1 MRVLLISVGTRGD
14 AEPFLSIA
22 EILKVRGH
30 SVACAFP
37 EQFRNLADETGVR
50 FISLGTGFTEL
61 VESDDGKLAMGGRGN
76 FFNRLGAYVRLYA
89 KSGKVNKELVERQ
102 CEIVSDEKPDCIV
115 YNGKAV
121 YPTLWGIQN
130 PNRSILVSPVPCLI
144 HPVKNHPNVGFKG
157 NYGAFLNRL
166 TYSLANAGFVRNIS
180 GTTKELRKQLNI
192 STAQIKKALLT
203 ETMIY
208 TVSPTLFPRPDYWPS
223 NVHVLGFYERNKAV
237 AWHASHELEA
247 FLARHEKI
255 VLISFGSIADPE
267 AEKTTAFFLDVLQ
280 RHQIPA
286 IMSTGAGGL
295 IEPQTYD
302 SNLIHFVKQAPH
314 DWLMPRIYAVI
325 HHGGSGTTHMALKYG
340 CPSMIIPH
348 LTDQYLWNDLVSGLG
363 AGPKG
368 IAAGKLTEQKLE
380 PRILDLFRNPTYKSA
395 ALRISEAMKKEDFT
409 EQLCR
414 TIAG

>member
-1 MRVLLISVGTRGD
+1 MQVLFISVGTRGD
-14 AEPFLSIA
+14 VEPFLSIA
-22 EILKVRGH
+22 EILKGRGH
-30 SVACAFP
+30 DVACAFP
-37 EQFRNLADETGVR
+37 EQFRNLAAETGVR
-50 FISLGTGFTEL
+50 FISLGSGFTEL
-61 VESDDGKLAMGGRGN
+61 VESEDGKLAMGGRGSSLKR
-76 FFNRLGAYVRLYA
+76 FAAYLRLYS

-102 CEIVSDEKPDCIV
+102 HEIVSDEEPDRIV

-144 HPVKNHPNVGFKG
+144 HSVKDHPNVGFTG

-180 GTTKELRKQLNI
+180 GTTRDLRKRLKI
-192 STAQIKKALLT
+192 SAAQIKEALLS

-208 TVSPTLFPRPDYWPS
+208 TVSPTLFPRPDDWPS
-223 NVHVLGFYERNKAV
+223 NVHVLGFYERNKA
-237 AWHASHELEA
+237 ATWHACHELEA
-247 FLARHEKI
+247 FLARHKKV
-255 VLISFGSIADPE
+255 VLVSFGSIADPHPE
-267 AEKTTAFFLDVLQ
+267 EETKLFLDVFH

-286 IMSTGAGGL
+286 IMSTGVGGL
-295 IEPQTYD
+295 SEPEGYD
-302 SNLIHFVKQAPH
+302 SKLIFFVKQIPH
-314 DWLMPRIYAVI
+314 DWLMPKIYAVI

-368 IAAGKLTEQKLE
+368 IAAAKLTEQKLE
-380 PRILDLFRNPTYKSA
+380 PRILDLIHNSSYKSA
-395 ALRISEAMKKEDFT
+395 ALRISKAMEKEDFT
-409 EQLCR
+409 QQLCR
-414 TIAG
+414 TIVG